1 MVRMPTALCLPI
13 DGLAACKGSLKR
25 LRWWWHRRSIAQ
37 LQDRVQRALQAGA
50 IEDAVGCLEEQ
61 QSRYDW
67 PFQVEELLFKRSL
80 RPSSPLLTLALL
92 ERLQAAT
99 GIRSHQRIYAGIAL
113 AYAALQAD
121 DTRRL
126 QQLRPWLESVAS
138 LETTEEPCWRERGAR
153 NRESRFKQRV
163 SARSCLLQC
172 ALASFPLDRA
182 CVVAIGDASLRAL
195 KQLQPGDLEPDV
207 LYRSSSNLVRG
218 VLALPLTPTR
228 MAEAEVQLERLL
240 AWVTQSRCRPS
251 RLRAKED
258 HVQIV
263 RGGLE
268 VLQRGRDQGLAS
280 VQTLHLHLLVNSEA
294 PAVRQGAQLWLQ
306 QSGGR

>member
-1 MVRMPTALCLPI
+1 MRFRHFFEWIGHRCLQRW
-13 DGLAACKGSLKR
+13 G
-25 LRWWWHRRSIAQ
+25 WWWHRRSIAR
-37 LQDRVQRALQAGA
+37 LQDRVQRALQTGA
-50 IEDAVGCLEEQ
+50 IEEAVGGLEDQ
-61 QSRYDW
+61 QDLYDW
-67 PFQVEELLFKRSL
+67 PFQVEELLFKRSR
-80 RPSSPLLTLALL
+80 RPASLPQTLALL
-92 ERLQAAT
+92 ERLQAAQ
-99 GIRSHQRIYAGIAL
+99 GLRPHQRVYAGIAL

-138 LETTEEPCWRERGAR
+138 LEAPEEPCWRERGAR

-172 ALASFPLDRA
+172 AFASSPPDRA
-182 CVVAIGDASLRAL
+182 CIAAIGDASLRAL
-195 KQLQPGDLEPDV
+195 KHLQPGDLEPDV
-207 LYRSSSNLVRG
+207 LYRSTSNLVRG
-218 VLALPLTPTR
+218 VLALPPTPTR

-251 RLRAKED
+251 RLRARED
-258 HVQIV
+258 HVQVV

-280 VQTLHLHLLVNSEA
+280 VQTLHLDLLVNSEA